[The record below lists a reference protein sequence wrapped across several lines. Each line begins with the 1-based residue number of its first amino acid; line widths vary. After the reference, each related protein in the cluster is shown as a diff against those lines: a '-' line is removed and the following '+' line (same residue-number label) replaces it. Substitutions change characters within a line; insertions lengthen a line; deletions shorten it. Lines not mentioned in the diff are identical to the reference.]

1 MTEEVVEA
9 AAHTVITRE
18 EIQGV
23 EFDWFA
29 RDEAGHVA
37 QFLAAGDDTVPAAA
51 LASEEL
57 LEALHVF
64 IDTLPEGEPVNAPA
78 GGFDAHLAGP
88 QQRGAF
94 VYDAVPGE
102 AGLYRLAA
110 SPIKPLIV
118 DALPERLQAYL
129 NTLGL
134 AAPLGSPL
142 LRIDAE
148 GGAVAA
154 PEFTSAEVDSA
165 QSTST

>member
-1 MTEEVVEA
+1 MTDTA
-9 AAHTVITRE
+9 AQAAPHTVITRG
-18 EIQGV
+18 EIRGV

-29 RDEAGHVA
+29 CDEAGQVA
-37 QFLAAGDDTVPAAA
+37 QFLAAGDDTVPEAA
-51 LASEEL
+51 LVSEEL
-57 LEALHVF
+57 LEALHVY
-64 IDTLPEGEPVNAPA
+64 IDTLPENEPVNAPA

-110 SPIKPLIV
+110 LPIKPLKV
-118 DALPERLQAYL
+118 EALPERLQVYL
-129 NTLGL
+129 STLTL

-154 PEFTSAEVDSA
+154 AE
-165 QSTST
+165 STST